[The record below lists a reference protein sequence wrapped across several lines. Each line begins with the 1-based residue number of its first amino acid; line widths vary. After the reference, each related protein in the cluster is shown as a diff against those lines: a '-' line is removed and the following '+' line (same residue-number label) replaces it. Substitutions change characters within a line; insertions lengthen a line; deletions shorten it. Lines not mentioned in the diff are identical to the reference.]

1 MLNATEYWEPDAIG
15 NMFRTLGSVLNSA
28 VYTLLSAMY
37 QIFFNVSSAQLFEN
51 ETIKNFYG
59 RVQLIIGVFMVF
71 KLAITILQGI
81 MNPDKFTNNKDGF
94 GTIITRVIISLI
106 MLAVIVPINVPDVQN
121 ANSYEKYINN
131 NGLLFGTLYSLQD
144 RILSGNTLGRLI
156 LGTTDSSE
164 DSSNSNSNQSGMTQA
179 QIQQQKLAQ
188 SANIF
193 SSTILKGFLRPN
205 MLPDDQREDD
215 NDNNTNNWYCG
226 QKLDDPDVASAYNVY
241 NQLDVSPDVLLS
253 SPIVLAKCRTS
264 GGFFGN
270 KKFLFYFN
278 FVISVIIGA
287 VFLVILALFT
297 IDIAVR
303 SIKLAILRLLAP
315 IPIISYIEPKS
326 AKDGM
331 FASWVK
337 SLTSTYLDLFLRLAI
352 VYFVIFIIQD
362 MMVNGVVIDQAGGM
376 VGIIS
381 VIFIWLG
388 LFYFARMA
396 PKFIKDVLGIKGTGM
411 SNIGLSGA
419 LAAAGAIRQGGTALD
434 AVFAAGDATDA
445 QIQAYNQGKAAP
457 GLGMAFNSGR
467 DLAAQMMTGDERMNH
482 RKMTRGRWQL
492 REMGITPQAAKRV
505 HDAAIQAQA
514 FTERMSSDAVAG
526 KATWVDDRGRTH
538 HYKWRD
544 DQGNLHNVSVD
555 NQGYANKEEMSLALA
570 QQRALSGKLA
580 SRDKKIDREM
590 QRTGQARGYR
600 DSVRIPNDND
610 TGMIN
615 QYITDRYLS
624 RRHEESYN
632 PATGKYGE
640 KGPDTYQPYQA
651 TDPNDYRGNA
661 TGYDVKTHNE

>member
-1 MLNATEYWEPDAIG
+1 
-15 NMFRTLGSVLNSA
+15 
-28 VYTLLSAMY
+28 
-37 QIFFNVSSAQLFEN
+37 
-51 ETIKNFYG
+51 
-59 RVQLIIGVFMVF
+59 
-71 KLAITILQGI
+71 
-81 MNPDKFTNNKDGF
+81 
-94 GTIITRVIISLI
+94 
-106 MLAVIVPINVPDVQN
+106 
-121 ANSYEKYINN
+121 
-131 NGLLFGTLYSLQD
+131 
-144 RILSGNTLGRLI
+144 
-156 LGTTDSSE
+156 
-164 DSSNSNSNQSGMTQA
+164 
-179 QIQQQKLAQ
+179 
-188 SANIF
+188 
-193 SSTILKGFLRPN
+193 
-205 MLPDDQREDD
+205 
-215 NDNNTNNWYCG
+215 
-226 QKLDDPDVASAYNVY
+226 
-241 NQLDVSPDVLLS
+241 
-253 SPIVLAKCRTS
+253 
-264 GGFFGN
+264 
-270 KKFLFYFN
+270 
-278 FVISVIIGA
+278 
-287 VFLVILALFT
+287 
-297 IDIAVR
+297 
-303 SIKLAILRLLAP
+303 
-315 IPIISYIEPKS
+315 
-326 AKDGM
+326 
-331 FASWVK
+331 
-337 SLTSTYLDLFLRLAI
+337 
-352 VYFVIFIIQD
+352 
-362 MMVNGVVIDQAGGM
+362 
-376 VGIIS
+376 
-381 VIFIWLG
+381 
-388 LFYFARMA
+388 MA
-396 PKFIKDVLGIKGTGM
+396 PKFIKDILGLKGPGM
-411 SNIGLSGA
+411 SNIGLSGM
-419 LAAAGAIRQGGTALD
+419 LSAAGAIRQGGTPLD

-445 QIQAYNQGKAAP
+445 QIQAYNQGKPAP